1 MRKYLFLFTLLS
13 AISLQAKEF
22 FIISDEDGYVNV
34 RDNDNNVTDRLSNG
48 SPVFVLNPMNEEMWW
63 EVEYSKAGVLFTG
76 KVHQS
81 KLKNIDNFEEI
92 PVANK
97 VTNRVLMQNNVVRV
111 NIEEAGFEKAG
122 HTFQYQAG
130 FLIYID
136 HSKIWGTDGKIPHRE
151 YSAIDISINN
161 RKVILPEKAFKDL
174 YEPNLD
180 YTKAYYHEET
190 DTLYISTLN
199 SDGAGGYVVLWLF
212 RNGIFEDRLVTHG
225 F

>member
-1 MRKYLFLFTLLS
+1 MRKYLFLLTFLS
-13 AISLQAKEF
+13 VISLQAQDF
-22 FIISDEDGYVNV
+22 FIVSDEDGYLNV
-34 RDNDNNVTDRLSNG
+34 RNNDNNVIDRLSNG

-81 KLKNIDNFEEI
+81 RLKNIDSFEDI
-92 PVANK
+92 PVAN
-97 VTNRVLMQNNVVRV
+97 VGNNRVLMQSNVVRI
-111 NIEEAGFEKAG
+111 NIEDARFEKAG
-122 HTFQYQAG
+122 HTFQYREG
-130 FLIYID
+130 FLTHID
-136 HSKIWGTDGKIPHRE
+136 HSKIWGTDGNIPLKE
-151 YSAIDISINN
+151 YSAFEILINN
-161 RKVILPEKAFKDL
+161 RKIILPEKAFKYL

-180 YTKAYYHEET
+180 YTKAYYDGKT
-190 DTLYISTLN
+190 DTLYITALN